1 MTTRIEEQDDKFVVT
16 LVGALDTSSALE
28 MKDTLV
34 PLFIGKGKDIL
45 LDCSKL
51 DYISSTGLRVFLKV
65 LKSAQASGRQVLLK
79 KVNDVVM
86 DVLKM
91 TGFVSYFEFE

>member
-28 MKDTLV
+28 MNEALV

-51 DYISSTGLRVFLKV
+51 DYISSTGLRVFLNV
-65 LKSAQASGRQVLLK
+65 LKSAQTSGRQVILK
-79 KVNDVVM
+79 NVNDVVM